1 MQRNSSPVHPMLLM
15 PAALSLGVVLEEGPR
30 SAPPGYIR
38 NRQRAR
44 RRRSTTLPSGLCEAS
59 LQPSES
65 QTRSSLACPGP
76 GPPPS
81 ISKRTPSSPRA
92 CACPRCNPWQTRAA
106 TASAGVNA
114 SVSPRSPARHAI
126 PSCLPTI
133 ISQSLSILGRVR
145 ALSWAPMKRSR

>member
-1 MQRNSSPVHPMLLM
+1 MRGLQRNSSPVHPMLLM

-76 GPPPS
+76 GLPPS

-106 TASAGVNA
+106 SAGVNA
-114 SVSPRSPARHAI
+114 SISLRSPARHAT
-126 PSCLPTI
+126 PSRPPSSMDLYR
-133 ISQSLSILGRVR
+133 SWVGSVR
-145 ALSWAPMKRSR
+145 C